1 MVTDLVTPVARV
13 TVVNMITMVT
23 MVMVVTVDVKNSHG
37 VPAGQG
43 RWWIL

>member
-1 MVTDLVTPVARV
+1 MVTDLVTTVARV
-13 TVVNMITMVT
+13 TVVAMFTMVI
-23 MVMVVTVDVKNSHG
+23 MVIMDVKNSHG

>member
-1 MVTDLVTPVARV
+1 MVTDLVTTVARV
-13 TVVNMITMVT
+13 TVVAMVT
-23 MVMVVTVDVKNSHG
+23 MVIMVIMVTMDVKNSHG

>member
-1 MVTDLVTPVARV
+1 MVTDLVTTVARV
-13 TVVNMITMVT
+13 TVVTMVT
-23 MVMVVTVDVKNSHG
+23 IVTVDVKNSHG